1 MVQLYPLNVTSFEV
15 NHRLKKVLIFVYK
28 STVLQQYTVTSKN
41 SKPCAAYSIT
51 YVVTRKHYFN
61 TLSRGSFCS
70 QFANLCNTL
79 VSLCI
84 KSQ

>member
-1 MVQLYPLNVTSFEV
+1 MVQLYPLSVTNFEV
-15 NHRLKKVLIFVYK
+15 YHRLKKVLIFVYK
-28 STVLQQYTVTSKN
+28 SAVLQRYTVTSKN
-41 SKPCAAYSIT
+41 SKPCAAYFIT
-51 YVVTRKHYFN
+51 YVVIRKHYFN